1 MLDLQCIKSFV
12 LKNFLFTD
20 DANALSDS
28 TSLIGEGIIDST
40 GILELVSYLEE
51 SFGIKVADEEMT
63 PANFDSIQNIA
74 AFVGRKRPD

>member
-1 MLDLQCIKSFV
+1 MSDLQCIKAFV

-20 DANALSDS
+20 DASALSDN

-51 SFGIKVADEEMT
+51 SFSIKVADEEMT

-74 AFVGRKRPD
+74 AFVGQKRPH

>member
-51 SFGIKVADEEMT
+51 SFGIKVTDEEMT

-74 AFVGRKRPD
+74 AFIGRKRPG